1 MGDTWVLVADEAKA
15 RFFRYQPRKEILDEF
30 ETLAHP
36 QRRLQTSELIEDKPG
51 RVFDSAGDGRH
62 SMGQPTDPHEQEALR
77 FAREIAGK
85 LDLARARN
93 EYDSLMVVAA
103 PAFLGILRDTLSGE
117 VRKRVAHEAAKN
129 VVHMGRE
136 DILRQ
141 LRH

>member
-1 MGDTWVLVADEAKA
+1 MSDTWVLVADEAKA
-15 RFFRYQPRKEILDEF
+15 RFFRYQARKETLDEF

-36 QRRLQTSELIEDKPG
+36 ARRLQTSDLVEDKPG

-62 SMGQPTDPHEQEALR
+62 SMGQPTDPHEQEARR
-77 FAREIAGK
+77 FARQIADK
-85 LDLARARN
+85 LDLARSHN

-103 PAFLGILRDTLSGE
+103 PAFLGMLRDTLSLE

-141 LRH
+141 LPH